1 MAREGGLSSSVFAVY
16 SLIVGSIFLF
26 SPATPLLD
34 GFPDIKPESREFLVG
49 KVSLY
54 KQPASQP
61 ISSLKRF
68 ARRPTSRL
76 LECARTC

>member
-1 MAREGGLSSSVFAVY
+1 MAREGELSSSVFAVY

-34 GFPDIKPESREFLVG
+34 GFPDIKPESREYLVG

-54 KQPASQP
+54 KRPASQP
-61 ISSLKRF
+61 ASGL
-68 ARRPTSRL
+68 APTHCL
-76 LECARTC
+76 CDFLA